1 MEDDFLNY
9 VSNKYDSAVFCRLL
23 HYVLTER
30 CVLIESDNRKALND
44 IFEAIRIM
52 IRPFSWIF
60 AMVYVYSEY
69 FEPFMSSPMPII
81 IGKIFN

>member
-1 MEDDFLNY
+1 MEDEFINF
-9 VSNKYDSAVFCRLL
+9 VFNKYNSTVICRLL
-23 HYVLTER
+23 HYVLTEK
-30 CVLIESDNRKALND
+30 CVLIEAENRKALND

-60 AMVYVYSEY
+60 ALVYVYSEY

-81 IGKIFN
+81 IGKILN